1 LPAFTAAGAV
11 ARRFANAVSN
21 GPMHGDATNIRTIR
35 SLLGSLEAALI
46 TMDIHKVLSL
56 LPHRYPFLLVDKVLE
71 FEPDKRLLGLKN
83 VTFNEP
89 QFAGHFP
96 IRPVMPGVLIVE
108 AMAQATGLL
117 AMASRPEEVG
127 EKSLYYFVGIDKA
140 RFKRPVEPG
149 DQLFLEVNVLHVKR
163 GIWKFA
169 GEARVDDKVVASAE
183 IMCTARD
190 F

>member
-1 LPAFTAAGAV
+1 MV
-11 ARRFANAVSN
+11 
-21 GPMHGDATNIRTIR
+21 I
-35 SLLGSLEAALI
+35 
-46 TMDIHKVLSL
+46 MDIHKVMSF
-56 LPHRYPFLLVDKVLE
+56 LPHRYPFLLVDRVVE
-71 FEPDKRLLGLKN
+71 FEPDQRLLALKN

-89 QFAGHFP
+89 FFTGHFP
-96 IRPVMPGVLIVE
+96 VRPVMPGVLIVE

-117 AMASRPEEVG
+117 AMASRPDEVS

-149 DQLFLEVNVLHVKR
+149 DQLFLEVALKQVRR
-163 GIWKFA
+163 GIWKFD
-169 GEARVDDKVVASAE
+169 GVARVDDNLVATAE